1 MASKYM
7 DLIER
12 FQKKYGDDFNMDDL
26 ISVDRTIIDMYE
38 TQQRC
43 RIYHGD
49 GYTTDGYI
57 GVTTGWKPC
66 FIHLYNARS
75 LGSSV
80 TIGPNDKVI
89 KVFEARSRVRH

>member
-1 MASKYM
+1 MASYL

-12 FQKKYGDDFNMDDL
+12 KRRQFGEKFDASEL
-26 ISVDRTIIDMYE
+26 SSVSDTVKLMYA

-43 RIYHGD
+43 RIDHGD

-75 LGSSV
+75 LGSSEI
-80 TIGPNDKVI
+80 IGPDAVVI
-89 KVFEARSRVRH
+89 KIFDRKRARH

>member
-1 MASKYM
+1 MPNRFM
-7 DLIER
+7 DTLER
-12 FQKKYGDDFNMDDL
+12 FRKRYGDDFNMDDL

-43 RIYHGD
+43 RIDHG
-49 GYTTDGYI
+49 GVYTTDGYI

-75 LGSSV
+75 LGSSE
-80 TIGPNDKVI
+80 TIGPDAVVI
-89 KVFEARSRVRH
+89 KIFDRKRARH